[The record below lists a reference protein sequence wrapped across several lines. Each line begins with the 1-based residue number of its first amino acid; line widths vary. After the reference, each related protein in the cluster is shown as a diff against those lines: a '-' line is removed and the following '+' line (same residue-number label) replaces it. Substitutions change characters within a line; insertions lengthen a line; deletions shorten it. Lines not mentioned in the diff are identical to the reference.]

1 MIRWIID
8 GVLGTAAFSSI
19 NPQDQA
25 CIIDVRDLVDKPGNT
40 QASVKKKV
48 DHALEAMVRGE
59 KVVICCDY
67 GISRSNAVAAGVLAK
82 AKNIPFGQALREV
95 IQTTGEKNIK
105 VEMTHIVR
113 SAIEDDST
121 KKRPALKRNSKVF
134 VTGGTGY
141 LGNSLLNR
149 AARKFEIETSNSF
162 NLLEGA
168 VDLDEYVRQNNI
180 STLVHFAGPRI
191 WNTNKA
197 LGETL
202 VILRNVL
209 DICRENDI
217 KLIFPSHKEVFSGY
231 RTEKLIATEDT
242 PPKPKGLYGEA
253 KFLSELLIR
262 QYHEE
267 YGLQFLIVRAPSIYG
282 ENTQKP
288 HFIQQ
293 AIKKAIANQD
303 ITTHTYSNGAPTL
316 ELLHIDDYINAMEQI
331 IKRDISGII
340 HLGAGELKTTK
351 EIADRICAQL
361 KSSAHILT
369 MEIDDFTPTIKMD
382 YSRASEELN
391 WRPLV
396 DLQKGLQSL
405 ISLHQSQEN

>member
-19 NPQDQA
+19 NSQDRA

-40 QASVKKKV
+40 QVSVKKKI
-48 DHALEAMVRGE
+48 DRALEAMGHGE
-59 KVVICCDY
+59 RVVICCDY

-82 AKNIPFGQALREV
+82 AKNIPFEQALRKV
-95 IQTTGEKNIK
+95 VQTTGEKHIK

-121 KKRPALKRNSKVF
+121 KGPILKRKSKIL
-134 VTGGTGY
+134 VTGGNGY
-141 LGNSLLNR
+141 LGKSLLNR
-149 AARKFEIETSNSF
+149 TSGKFDLETSDTL
-162 NLLEGA
+162 NLLEDTVG
-168 VDLDEYVRQNNI
+168 LDEYVRQNNI
-180 STLVHFAGPRI
+180 STLVHFASPRI

-209 DICRENDI
+209 DVCRENDI
-217 KLIFPSHKEVFSGY
+217 KLILPSHKDIFSGY

-242 PPKPKGLYGEA
+242 PPKPKGLYGET
-253 KFLSELLIR
+253 KFFSELLVR

-267 YGLQFLIVRAPSIYG
+267 YGLQFLIVRAPSVYG
-282 ENTQKP
+282 ANTQKP

-293 AIKKAIANQD
+293 AIRKAHNNQD

-316 ELLHIDDYINAMEQI
+316 ELLHVDDYISAMEQI
-331 IKRDISGII
+331 IKKDISGIL
-340 HLGAGELKTTK
+340 HLGSEELKTTK
-351 EIADRICAQL
+351 EIAEEICTQL
-361 KSSAHILT
+361 KSKAKTLA
-369 MEIDDFTPTIKMD
+369 MEIDDFTPNIKMN
-382 YSRASEELN
+382 YSRALEDLN

-396 DLQKGLQSL
+396 GLQKGLQNL
-405 ISLHQSQEN
+405 ISLHRIQEN